1 MSSCRVTLSKVQ
13 LVLCRRYYKISV
25 PLQFYKTTFSMIKKI
40 KKSLKRFL
48 SLIDNERKC
57 QVLGWYFS
65 VLLSLVGIRVR
76 IMGRCLVGVV
86 IS

>member
-1 MSSCRVTLSKVQ
+1 MPSCCVTQSKVQ
-13 LVLCRRYYKISV
+13 LVLCLHNSNIGTFPSFISQV
-25 PLQFYKTTFSMIKKI
+25 LYGKKN
-40 KKSLKRFL
+40 KNSLRRFL
-48 SLIDNERKC
+48 SLRDNERKC

-76 IMGRCLVGVV
+76 IMGRSLVGVV